1 MPSAR
6 AYLRPKQMVAIESDE
21 MGTQPPDI
29 WPFGTGLVRTTF
41 NPTRLWRW
49 AYNFGIN
56 ECKDLMLGRGED
68 LGLGEYISV

>member
-1 MPSAR
+1 
-6 AYLRPKQMVAIESDE
+6 MVAIEADE

-49 AYNFGIN
+49 AYNFGI
-56 ECKDLMLGRGED
+56 
-68 LGLGEYISV
+68 